1 MKVDIHVKIN
11 IMPEELEA
19 LKEKNEMLRSIVN
32 RIMDQVEAEV
42 ASKVNEVEAE
52 QEHCS
57 NEDFMN
63 YLKIRDEE
71 PWKIFGITEEKYNA
85 YKKMY
90 GRLSNTE
97 SPKIG
102 ESAQWITAKTCSNL
116 HEFIR
121 AAEDFSFSFL

>member
-11 IMPEELEA
+11 VMPEELEA
-19 LKEKNEMLRSIVN
+19 LKEKNEMLMSIVN

-42 ASKVNEVEAE
+42 ASKTSEANEE

-90 GRLSNTE
+90 GRLSNAD
-97 SPKIG
+97 SPKVG
-102 ESAQWITAKTCSNL
+102 ESAQWITAKTCNTL

-121 AAEDFSFSFL
+121 VAEDYSFSFF

>member
-102 ESAQWITAKTCSNL
+102 ESAQWITAKTCSTL

-121 AAEDFSFSFL
+121 AAEEFSFSFL

>member
-1 MKVDIHVKIN
+1 MKLSLTIN
-11 IMPEELEA
+11 IDITPEEIKN
-19 LKEKNEMLRSIVN
+19 LKEKQEMLESIVN

-42 ASKVNEVEAE
+42 ASKASEANEE

-102 ESAQWITAKTCSNL
+102 ESAQWITAKTCSTL

>member
-11 IMPEELEA
+11 VMPEELEA
-19 LKEKNEMLRSIVN
+19 LKEKNEMLMSIVN

-42 ASKVNEVEAE
+42 ASKTSEANEE

-63 YLKIRDEE
+63 YLKIRDEK

-90 GRLSNTE
+90 DRLSNTE
-97 SPKIG
+97 VPKIG
-102 ESAQWITAKTCSNL
+102 ESAQWITAKTSDTL

-121 AAEDFSFSFL
+121 AAEDCSFSFL

>member
-71 PWKIFGITEEKYNA
+71 PWKIFGITEEKYEA

-102 ESAQWITAKTCSNL
+102 ESAQWITAKTCSTL

-121 AAEDFSFSFL
+121 AAEEFSFSFL

>member
-42 ASKVNEVEAE
+42 ASKTSEANEE

-63 YLKIRDEE
+63 YLKVRDEE
-71 PWKIFGITEEKYNA
+71 PWKIFGITEEKYEA

-102 ESAQWITAKTCSNL
+102 ESAQWITAKTCSTL

>member
-11 IMPEELEA
+11 VTPEEIKN
-19 LKEKNEMLRSIVN
+19 LKEKNEMLMSIVN
-32 RIMDQVEAEV
+32 KIMDQVEAEV
-42 ASKVNEVEAE
+42 ASKANEVEA
-52 QEHCS
+52 EHCS

-63 YLKIRDEE
+63 YLKVRDEE

-90 GRLSNTE
+90 GRLSNAE
-97 SPKIG
+97 APKIG
-102 ESAQWITAKTCSNL
+102 ESAQWITAKTCSTL